1 MSETKVTA
9 EMKGKVGVTSS
20 SLAAMEYLRIARDGA
35 LVTRNSKIE
44 AALEGRLFAAAMQT
58 PTTTSTTLNT
68 TFVGLGLCN
77 PAGSGKLIIVHEF
90 SYAATAALTAECL
103 LALATTTDSGFAADI
118 TPRCCRNG
126 YAASV
131 AIVDKG
137 ATIIAPVIEKILCTL
152 GQAADTAMGSAVCPN
167 IVPIDGAII
176 LPPGRAVVTDTTVA
190 TGAVM
195 QFGYLWEEIPLF

>member
-1 MSETKVTA
+1 MY
-9 EMKGKVGVTSS
+9 GKTSTGIGLPVLVDGDGKLITVPGGGG
-20 SLAAMEYLRIARDGA
+20 LAD
-35 LVTRNSKIE
+35 
-44 AALEGRLFAAAMQT
+44 AAINGRLFCAAMQT

-77 PAGSGKLIIVHEF
+77 PTGSGKLIIVHEF
-90 SYAATAALTAECL
+90 SYAATAALTAETL

-126 YAASV
+126 YATSV

-137 ATIIAPVIEKILCTL
+137 AAIVAPVIERIITNL
-152 GQAADTAMGSAVCPN
+152 GQGADSVLFGGAVPN
-167 IVPIDGAII
+167 IVNLNGSIVLAA
-176 LPPGRAVVTDTTVA
+176 GRALVTDTTVA

-195 QFGYLWEEIPLF
+195 QFGFVWEEIDA